1 LEEGSAGNHLE
12 GLQGGEVEVITK
24 VFLKNFTSH
33 KETYLELGPGLH
45 VFVGR
50 NGSGKTSV
58 VDGITYALFGKHGR
72 GANTNIARDG
82 APRGQVEVEFVLEGK
97 TYTVG
102 RSFDGQGRLE
112 DAYLRVEGKPLVS
125 GERKR
130 EDAVTKKV
138 EEILRMGYE
147 RLRASVIIQ
156 QGEIDRILSWQPKE
170 IKALF
175 DDLLGLSMMEVA
187 YKRMGDVIKD
197 FEERV
202 RKETG
207 YSVDD
212 VGRISREI
220 SEYEQALSKLKEELK
235 EKEQRLVELKEE
247 RDIMKAELENMQRF
261 SEAYYKALST
271 IRSIKNV
278 ANVWIKK
285 RKEDLK
291 EYESA
296 LEQMKLKDEVE
307 KRIRQKDKLKEE
319 IASIEKDIE
328 HLKKEVER
336 VRDER
341 SEIMKKLE
349 ILGEEGTEGREFSE
363 IVKEADS
370 KTAELIDL
378 AVELGKSLVMRD
390 GRENSLKGAVEDKRE
405 EVIGLFEES
414 YKSGLK
420 AYFDELRTKMKTLS
434 DEEKD
439 LLSRLDSSSAKLNA
453 MKEELERV
461 SVLDDKN
468 IDELQEEIRKSQT
481 ILEGAGIDGPDKL
494 NLMKETLESVE
505 KTIASISED
514 SLPEL
519 EQLRTLAVVD
529 GVAPM
534 IKDVE
539 EIMSEAK
546 IFDKERYDNLRSSYE
561 ELQKNVGAL
570 ENEIERDKKDIKEKE
585 DALSKL
591 KNVISILEDAKKFR
605 DFLVDVREK
614 VYYRDGSVLKS
625 LRSWAIKE
633 VSRLATEHLGLF
645 NINVDG
651 IKLEEVKN
659 ELEIKSYQRGREVD
673 TDRLSGG
680 EKVAAALALRLAI
693 GDILGARRLG
703 FFILDEPTVHL
714 DSDNKR
720 RLAEVFSALS
730 KGITQVIVITHDE
743 EVFEEADAIL
753 YKFERRVGAE
763 EYSKVELIGKPTG
776 G

>member
-1 LEEGSAGNHLE
+1 MIA
-12 GLQGGEVEVITK
+12 K
-24 VFLKNFTSH
+24 VLLKNFTSH

-82 APRGQVEVEFVLEGK
+82 APRGQVEVELVLDGK

-102 RSFDGQGRLE
+102 RSFDSQGRLE
-112 DAYLRVEGKPLVS
+112 DAYLRVDGKPLVS
-125 GERKR
+125 GERRR
-130 EDAVTKKV
+130 EDTVTKKI

-156 QGEIDRILSWQPKE
+156 QGEIDRILSWQPRE

-197 FEERV
+197 FEERIS
-202 RKETG
+202 KETG

-212 VGRISREI
+212 VDRISREI
-220 SEYEQALSKLKEELK
+220 SEYELALSKLKEGLK
-235 EKEQRLVELKEE
+235 EKEQRLAELKEE
-247 RDIMKAELENMQRF
+247 LEITKVKLEDMQRF
-261 SEAYYKALST
+261 MEAYYNILST

-278 ANVWIKK
+278 TNVWIKK
-285 RKEDLK
+285 KKEELK
-291 EYESA
+291 ECESA
-296 LEQMKLKDEVE
+296 LERMKLKDEVE
-307 KRIRQKDKLKEE
+307 ERIRLRDKLKEE
-319 IASIEKDIE
+319 ITDLEKDIK
-328 HLKKEVER
+328 HLKEEIDR

-341 SEIMKKLE
+341 SEVMKKLE
-349 ILGEEGTEGREFSE
+349 ILGEKGPEGREFSE

-370 KTAELIDL
+370 KTAELVDL
-378 AVELGKSLVMRD
+378 AVELGKSLVTGD
-390 GRENSLKGAVEDKRE
+390 GRENSLKMAVKSKRE

-414 YKSGLK
+414 YKSGLR
-420 AYFDELRTKMKTLS
+420 AYFDELRTKMRALS
-434 DEEKD
+434 DEEEV
-439 LLSRLDSSSAKLNA
+439 LLSRLDSSNAKLNVI
-453 MKEELERV
+453 KEELARV
-461 SVLDDKN
+461 SILENKN
-468 IDELQEEIRKSQT
+468 IDELQEEIRKSRT
-481 ILEGAGIDGPDKL
+481 ILEATGIDSPEKL
-494 NLMKETLESVE
+494 KLMKERLENVE
-505 KTIASISED
+505 KTVASIPED
-514 SLPEL
+514 SLPDL
-519 EQLRTLAVVD
+519 EQLRTLAIVD
-529 GVAPM
+529 GITPM

-539 EIMSEAK
+539 ARLLDAK
-546 IFDKERYDNLRSSYE
+546 AFDKERYDELRSSYE
-561 ELQKNVGAL
+561 NLQKNVGAL
-570 ENEIERDKKDIKEKE
+570 ENEIERDKKDIKEK
-585 DALSKL
+585 DDMLSKL
-591 KNVISILEDAKKFR
+591 KNVVSTLEDAKKFR

-614 VYYRDGSVLKS
+614 VYYRDGPVLKS

-633 VSRLATEHLGLF
+633 VSRLATEHLELF

-680 EKVAAALALRLAI
+680 EKVAVALALRLAI

-714 DSDNKR
+714 DSENKR

-730 KGITQVIVITHDE
+730 KGVRQVIVITHDE
-743 EVFEEADAIL
+743 EVFEEADAIV